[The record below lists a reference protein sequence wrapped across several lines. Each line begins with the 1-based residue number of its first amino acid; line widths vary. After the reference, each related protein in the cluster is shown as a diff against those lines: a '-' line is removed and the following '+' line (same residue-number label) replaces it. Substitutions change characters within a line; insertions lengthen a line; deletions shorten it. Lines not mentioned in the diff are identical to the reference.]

1 MTRRYWGPGCSEWF
15 QAATEARGLAARRRR
30 LVGSATGRVLEIGA
44 GTGRNLRWYRPDRV
58 SSVVA
63 LEVDKAR
70 GRWLAR
76 RAETLAMP
84 FGWQEVAVEE
94 AVFSPES
101 FDTVVA
107 TLALCRVAQPAIVAT
122 AIGSW
127 LVPGGRLLFLEHVA
141 SLGVRGR
148 LQRLVAPAWA
158 RVSGGCHLDRDT
170 LATLRASG
178 LSVSD
183 CTRFVMPA
191 AGPLRPLLGSCVEAV
206 AWRPPIGEPNAAMS
220 VLTVRCG
227 DGDGA
232 LP

>member
-1 MTRRYWGPGCSEWF
+1 MTRRLLGPGCSEWVL
-15 QAATEARGLAARRRR
+15 AATEARGLAARRRR
-30 LVGSATGRVLEIGA
+30 LVGSARGRVLEIGA
-44 GTGRNLRWYRPDRV
+44 GTGRNLRWYRPDQV

-63 LEVDKAR
+63 LEADETR
-70 GRWLAR
+70 GQWLAR
-76 RAETLAMP
+76 RAQTLALP
-84 FGWQEVAVEE
+84 FEWQPVAVED
-94 AVFSPES
+94 AVLPPEG

-107 TLALCRVAQPAIVAT
+107 TLALCRVAEPAVVAA

-148 LQRLVAPAWA
+148 LQCLVTPAWA

-170 LATLRASG
+170 LATVRAAG

-191 AGPLRPLLGSCVEAV
+191 VGPLRALLGSCVEAV
-206 AWRPPIGEPNAAMS
+206 AWRPPIGEPDAAMS
-220 VLTVRCG
+220 VLADRLG
-227 DGDGA
+227 DGRGA
-232 LP
+232 RP